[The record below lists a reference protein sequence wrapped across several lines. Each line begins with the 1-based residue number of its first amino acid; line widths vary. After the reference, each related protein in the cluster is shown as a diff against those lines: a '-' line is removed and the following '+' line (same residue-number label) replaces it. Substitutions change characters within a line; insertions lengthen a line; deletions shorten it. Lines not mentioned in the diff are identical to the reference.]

1 MLIEKIPIVPEIMR
15 IDTRTQAIDMQ
26 QIDNRR
32 FLFNPKTGVLVLGR
46 QYQETSLV
54 NASHAVELADAG
66 ITKDFDDFVRGWI
79 GTGRNYPKGVIHFA
93 PCDRFRKHFFDRAFD
108 TLEMFRENGAL
119 AGTVVR
125 GFGSRW
131 EQPLSAILT
140 DLQKEEQKPSLR
152 QQLRKTPEAKLS
164 GTGKKTNNNDRR
176 RFFEYQPY

>member
-26 QIDNRR
+26 QIGNRR
-32 FLFNPKTGVLVLGR
+32 FLVNPKTGVLVLGR

-93 PCDRFRKHFFDRAFD
+93 PCVDSGYISLFDRAFD

-152 QQLRKTPEAKLS
+152 QQLRKTPE
-164 GTGKKTNNNDRR
+164 GKAVRHRKENQQQR
-176 RFFEYQPY
+176 

>member
-1 MLIEKIPIVPEIMR
+1 MPIEKIPIAPEIMR

-32 FLFNPKTGVLVLGR
+32 FLFNPNTGVLVLGR
-46 QYQETSLV
+46 QYKETSFV
-54 NASHAVELADAG
+54 NASHAMELADAG

-79 GTGRNYPKGVIHFA
+79 GTGKNYPKGVIHFA
-93 PCDRFRKHFFDRAFD
+93 PCVDSRNISLFDSAFT

-152 QQLRKTPEAKLS
+152 QQLKKTPE
-164 GTGKKTNNNDRR
+164 GKAVRHRKENQQQR
-176 RFFEYQPY
+176 

>member
-26 QIDNRR
+26 QIGNRR

-93 PCDRFRKHFFDRAFD
+93 PCVDSGNISLFDRAFD

-119 AGTVVR
+119 TGMMVR

-152 QQLRKTPEAKLS
+152 QQLRKTPE
-164 GTGKKTNNNDRR
+164 GKAVRHRKENQQQR
-176 RFFEYQPY
+176 

>member
-26 QIDNRR
+26 QIGNRR

-66 ITKDFDDFVRGWI
+66 ITKDFVRGWI

-93 PCDRFRKHFFDRAFD
+93 PCVDSGNISLFDRAFD

-152 QQLRKTPEAKLS
+152 QQLRKTPE
-164 GTGKKTNNNDRR
+164 GKAVRHRKENQQQR
-176 RFFEYQPY
+176 

>member
-1 MLIEKIPIVPEIMR
+1 MPIEKIPIVPQIMR
-15 IDTRTQAIDMQ
+15 IDTRAQAIDMQ

-46 QYQETSLV
+46 QYKETSFV

-66 ITKDFDDFVRGWI
+66 ITKGFDDFVRGWI
-79 GTGRNYPKGVIHFA
+79 GTGGHYLKGVIHFA
-93 PCDRFRKHFFDRAFD
+93 PCADSRNISLFDRAFD
-108 TLEMFRENGAL
+108 TLKMFRENGAL

-152 QQLRKTPEAKLS
+152 QQLKKTPE
-164 GTGKKTNNNDRR
+164 GKAVRHRKENQQQR
-176 RFFEYQPY
+176 

>member
-26 QIDNRR
+26 QIGNRR

-93 PCDRFRKHFFDRAFD
+93 PCVDSG
-108 TLEMFRENGAL
+108 N
-119 AGTVVR
+119 
-125 GFGSRW
+125 
-131 EQPLSAILT
+131 ILT
-140 DLQKEEQKPSLR
+140 RWKCSGKTVLWPERWYGASGAGGNSPYLRSLR
-152 QQLRKTPEAKLS
+152 IYRKRNKSPPS
-164 GTGKKTNNNDRR
+164 GSS
-176 RFFEYQPY
+176 

>member
-26 QIDNRR
+26 QIGNRR

-93 PCDRFRKHFFDRAFD
+93 PCVDSGNISLFDRAL
-108 TLEMFRENGAL
+108 TRWKCSGKTVLWPERWYGASG
-119 AGTVVR
+119 AGGNSPYLR
-125 GFGSRW
+125 
-131 EQPLSAILT
+131 
-140 DLQKEEQKPSLR
+140 SLR
-152 QQLRKTPEAKLS
+152 IYRKRNKSPPS
-164 GTGKKTNNNDRR
+164 GSS
-176 RFFEYQPY
+176 

>member
-26 QIDNRR
+26 QIGNRR

-54 NASHAVELADAG
+54 NASHAVELVDSG
-66 ITKDFDDFVRGWI
+66 NISL
-79 GTGRNYPKGVIHFA
+79 
-93 PCDRFRKHFFDRAFD
+93 FDRAFD

-152 QQLRKTPEAKLS
+152 QQLRKTPE
-164 GTGKKTNNNDRR
+164 GKAVRHRKENQQQR
-176 RFFEYQPY
+176 

>member
-15 IDTRTQAIDMQ
+15 IDMQ
-26 QIDNRR
+26 QIGNRR

-93 PCDRFRKHFFDRAFD
+93 PCVDSGNISLFDRAFD

-125 GFGSRW
+125 GLGAGGNSPYLR
-131 EQPLSAILT
+131 
-140 DLQKEEQKPSLR
+140 SLR
-152 QQLRKTPEAKLS
+152 IYRKRNKSPPS
-164 GTGKKTNNNDRR
+164 GSS
-176 RFFEYQPY
+176 

>member
-26 QIDNRR
+26 QIGNRR

-93 PCDRFRKHFFDRAFD
+93 PCVDSGNISLFDRAFD

-125 GFGSRW
+125 GFGSRGNS
-131 EQPLSAILT
+131 PYLR
-140 DLQKEEQKPSLR
+140 SLR
-152 QQLRKTPEAKLS
+152 IYRKRNKSPPS
-164 GTGKKTNNNDRR
+164 GSS
-176 RFFEYQPY
+176 

>member
-26 QIDNRR
+26 QIGNRR

-93 PCDRFRKHFFDRAFD
+93 PCVDSGNISLFDRAFD
-108 TLEMFRENGAL
+108 TLEMFREIRRTGGA
-119 AGTVVR
+119 A
-125 GFGSRW
+125 
-131 EQPLSAILT
+131 
-140 DLQKEEQKPSLR
+140 PSLDVTA
-152 QQLRKTPEAKLS
+152 LRHLLFERAGGVS
-164 GTGKKTNNNDRR
+164 TGK
-176 RFFEYQPY
+176 Q

>member
-26 QIDNRR
+26 QIGNRR
-32 FLFNPKTGVLVLGR
+32 FLFNPKTGVLGR

-93 PCDRFRKHFFDRAFD
+93 PCVDSGNISLFDRAFD

-152 QQLRKTPEAKLS
+152 QQLRKTPE
-164 GTGKKTNNNDRR
+164 GKAVRHRKENQQQR
-176 RFFEYQPY
+176 

>member
-1 MLIEKIPIVPEIMR
+1 MLIEKTPIVPQIMR
-15 IDTRTQAIDMQ
+15 IDTRAQAIDMQ
-26 QIDNRR
+26 QNDNRR

-46 QYQETSLV
+46 QYKETSFV

-66 ITKDFDDFVRGWI
+66 ITKGFDDFVRGWI
-79 GTGRNYPKGVIHFA
+79 GTGGHYPKGVIHFA
-93 PCDRFRKHFFDRAFD
+93 PCVDSRNISLFDRAFD
-108 TLEMFRENGAL
+108 TLKMFRENGAL

-152 QQLRKTPEAKLS
+152 QQLKKTPE
-164 GTGKKTNNNDRR
+164 GKAVRHRKENQQQR
-176 RFFEYQPY
+176 